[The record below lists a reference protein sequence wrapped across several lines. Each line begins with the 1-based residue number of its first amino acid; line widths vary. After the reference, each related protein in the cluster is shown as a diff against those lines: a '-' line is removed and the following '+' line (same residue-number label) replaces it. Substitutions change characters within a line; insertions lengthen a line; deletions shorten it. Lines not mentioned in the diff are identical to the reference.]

1 MQLVDGSALPLSIT
15 FDGSTIISVFEE
27 DTAAAAIYQVKILAQ
42 DMQNL
47 ILSDELIFKVTIRLK
62 VTGLN
67 IVTGTNL
74 TFLTYR
80 VGSPAVLINAPQ
92 YASEPENA

>member
-27 DTAAAAIYQVKILAQ
+27 DTAAVAIYQVKIIAQ

-47 ILSDELIFKVTIRLK
+47 IQSDELIFKITIRLK

-67 IVTGTNL
+67 IVTGTNVSD
-74 TFLTYR
+74 LTYR
-80 VGSPAVLINAPQ
+80 VGSPEVLLNAPE
-92 YASEPENA
+92 YTMEPPTA